1 MPQVVSLSFYRFNSR
16 AARFWAYTMMAMARG
31 PLARTPD
38 IGFWKLC
45 GSGGGVGFSPRVTG
59 VDVFAILATWPDEA
73 TAHKRTQGS
82 DVFARYAAKADE
94 AWHVYLTANSVRG
107 QWSGDAPF
115 EVTPRD
121 SDATGPLGV
130 LTRATIK
137 PWNIRRFWQRVPNI
151 SERIG
156 ADTDVAFKIGIGE
169 NPFSQQIT
177 FSIWPNAQSMKD
189 FAYTGAHAAAIKA
202 VRDGAWFQEELF
214 ARLTVLSDHGTWV
227 GTSPLSQLKDAA

>member
-16 AARFWAYTMMAMARG
+16 RARFWAYAMMAQARG

-45 GSGGGVGFSPRVTG
+45 GSGGGVGFSPRVMG
-59 VDVFAILATWPDEA
+59 VDVFAILATWPDEE
-73 TAHKRTQGS
+73 TARKRTQNAP
-82 DVFARYAAKADE
+82 VFQRYADKADE
-94 AWHVYLTANSVRG
+94 NWNVYLSAASVRG
-107 QWSGDAPF
+107 AWSGTAPF
-115 EVTPRD
+115 EVSNGTG
-121 SDATGPLGV
+121 TGPLAV

-151 SERIG
+151 SDRIG
-156 ADTDVAFKIGIGE
+156 DDTDVAFKIGIGE
-169 NPFSQQIT
+169 NPFFQQIT

-202 VRDGAWFQEELF
+202 VRDGDWFHEELF
-214 ARLTVLSDHGTWV
+214 ARLNVLSDHGTWA
-227 GTSPLSQLKDAA
+227 GSSPLSQLKDAA